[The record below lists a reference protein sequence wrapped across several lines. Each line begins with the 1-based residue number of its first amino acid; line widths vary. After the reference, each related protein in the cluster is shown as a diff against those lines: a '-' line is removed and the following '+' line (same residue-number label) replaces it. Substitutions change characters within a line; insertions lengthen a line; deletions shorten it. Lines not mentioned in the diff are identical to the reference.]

1 MIRVATRADVPEILE
16 IYAPYVVNTTCSF
29 EYEPPTLDAFY
40 ERFASIT
47 DRFPWIVWEEDG
59 RILGYAYASA
69 PFSRAAYSW
78 GAEPSIYL
86 RKESWGRGVAKKLYD
101 ALEELLRQQGFQVMY
116 SLITE
121 GNENSL
127 RFHEKCGYVLKT
139 VLPNCGFKFG
149 RWLGLVWMEKRLKT
163 VEIPSCMSV
172 KWSEFMQDGQKISDI
187 LDSLSLS

>member
-1 MIRVATRADVPEILE
+1 MIRFATARDLPAMLD
-16 IYAPYVVNTTCSF
+16 IYRPYVEQTTYSF
-29 EYEPPTLDAFY
+29 EYETPSLEEFAR
-40 ERFASIT
+40 RFADHT
-47 DRFPWIVWEEDG
+47 TQFPWLVWEEEG

-78 GAEPSIYL
+78 CAEPSIYL
-86 RKESWGRGVAKKLYD
+86 RKESWGKGIARGLYI

-127 RFHEKCGYVLKT
+127 RFHEKCGYELKT

-163 VEIPSCMSV
+163 VEIPSCMPV
-172 KWSEFMQDGQKISDI
+172 RWSEFMQDTQKISDI
-187 LDSLSLS
+187 LDSLSLT

>member
-1 MIRVATRADVPEILE
+1 MIRVATPADVPEILE
-16 IYAPYVVNTTCSF
+16 LYAPYVQNTTCSF
-29 EYEPPTLDAFY
+29 EYEPPTEIAFL
-40 ERFASIT
+40 ERFLTIT
-47 DRFPWIVWEEDG
+47 EKFPWLVWEEDG

-69 PFSRAAYSW
+69 PFHRAAYSW
-78 GAEPSIYL
+78 CAEPSIYL
-86 RKESWGRGVAKKLYD
+86 RKEAWGRDIARRLYV

-127 RFHEKCGYVLKT
+127 RFHEKCGYVTKT

-149 RWLGLVWMEKRLKT
+149 RWLGLVWMEKRLKP
-163 VEIPSCMSV
+163 VEIPSNMPIRWAEYV
-172 KWSEFMQDGQKISDI
+172 QDAQKISDI